1 MSFYKVVKD
10 RLVVGVGT
18 HDDFRRY
25 QTKHRIII
33 VSDPDRV
40 EAIDCGGTLYHDTWM
55 ATPRMPS
62 WIPATVIGIIED
74 EYNELKAQLD
84 AGKIL
89 DDGSL
94 EEEEPVVVE
103 EPAEEG
109 GEEVRKTAA
118 QILKEQ
124 IDNVDSQLALAAR
137 FASV

>member
-10 RLVVGVGT
+10 RVVLGVCT

-25 QTKHRIII
+25 QAKHKIII
-33 VSDPDRV
+33 ISDPDKV
-40 EAIDCGGTLYHDTWM
+40 EAIDCGGTLYRDTWM
-55 ATPRMPS
+55 A
-62 WIPATVIGIIED
+62 IPGIPCEPAAVIAITED
-74 EYNELKAQLD
+74 EYNELKAQLN
-84 AGKIL
+84 AGDIP

-94 EEEEPVVVE
+94 EEEEPAAE

-124 IDNVDSQLALAAR
+124 IDNVDSQLALVAR
-137 FASV
+137 FTSV